1 MSGEVYAA
9 AKAST
14 CCDAVGEECP
24 NGAPRKIAAG
34 NFVGS
39 PEGGGATFPAGR
51 KLNFPFKL
59 AAPSERVL
67 HECAYNSETNGD
79 GVKMF
84 ILGRIRPS

>member
-51 KLNFPFKL
+51 ALYFTF
-59 AAPSERVL
+59 E
-67 HECAYNSETNGD
+67 HDETHRKGGNNTPLSGE
-79 GVKMF
+79 VNTVN
-84 ILGRIRPS
+84 